1 MRWSGFVCGPVLSQN
16 GCLGSIV
23 GYDKVIYFKISVEC
37 REPRLVRPPPMS
49 RLPKTMDL
57 NRDTPYGSSSLATRV
72 KPGGEA
78 IQEEHFDQLR
88 RWLQLESAAE
98 AERLA
103 ERRKRQTSKNAERG
117 GETLL
122 DMVVT
127 DHDSGLGGRY
137 LLTLRKRTNGMRLP
151 WNRLR
156 VGAPVVLSDE
166 ETHETGMQG
175 VVSARD
181 QVSIQ
186 VAVNEWPDAEH
197 FRIDLSPDEITR
209 KRQLAAIDRAENG
222 TGRIAE
228 LRDVLLGE
236 VPPCFDDETEIEF
249 NTTLDDS
256 QQAAVRFGRSAN
268 DVAVIH
274 GPPGTG
280 KTTTVVELICQ
291 AVARGDKVIACAPSN
306 TAVDNLLERL
316 AAMKQNVVRVGHPA
330 RVIEGLR
337 RYTLDAMVESHEVM
351 QLVREMMKDA
361 ERLFRKAGRF
371 TRGRPAPGAK
381 QQWRREARELKT
393 QARMLER
400 DAVNRVLDNADV
412 ICATATFDEDVIGQR
427 HFDLAVIDEAC
438 QSTEPGC
445 WVPLLCADKVVL
457 AGDHCQLPPTVLS
470 DEASREGFK
479 VSMLERL
486 IEHYGE
492 SVHRRLGVQYR
503 MHEQIMRFSSDR
515 FYDGTLI
522 AHESVQAHLLSD
534 DDDFEADVIDAAP
547 ITFIDT
553 AGADYTEELEPDG
566 LSKRNPLEAKL
577 VVKKVEQL
585 FEAGVAPHDLAVI
598 APYAAQVRLIRDE
611 LRIPSVEVD
620 TVDGFQGREK
630 EAVVISLVRSNQDN
644 EIGFLADTRRM
655 NVALTRARKKLIV
668 VGDSSTL
675 GGNEF
680 YASLFGY
687 FEKLDAYR
695 SVWEE
700 AD

>member
-1 MRWSGFVCGPVLSQN
+1 MR
-16 GCLGSIV
+16 
-23 GYDKVIYFKISVEC
+23 
-37 REPRLVRPPPMS
+37 
-49 RLPKTMDL
+49 
-57 NRDTPYGSSSLATRV
+57 
-72 KPGGEA
+72 
-78 IQEEHFDQLR
+78 H
-88 RWLQLESAAE
+88 WLELESKAE
-98 AERLA
+98 TERLA

-137 LLTLRKRTNGMRLP
+137 LLTLRKRTNDVRLP

-156 VGAPVVLSDE
+156 VGSPVVLSDE
-166 ETHETGMQG
+166 ETLEAGVQG

-186 VAVNEWPDAEH
+186 VAVNDWPDVEH
-197 FRIDLSPDEITR
+197 FRIDLTPDEITR
-209 KRQLAAIDRAENG
+209 KRQLTAINRAENG
-222 TGRIAE
+222 KGRIAE
-228 LRDVLLGE
+228 IRDVMLGKVE
-236 VPPCFDDETEIEF
+236 PEYDDEPKVEF
-249 NTTLDDS
+249 TTTLDRS
-256 QQAAVRFGRSAN
+256 QQAAVRFGLSAK
-268 DVAVIH
+268 DVALIH

-291 AVARGDKVIACAPSN
+291 AVARGDKVLACAPSN

-316 AAMKQNVVRVGHPA
+316 AANGQNVVRVGHPA
-330 RVIEGLR
+330 RVLEALR
-337 RYTLDAMVESHEVM
+337 RHTLDAMVESHEVM
-351 QLVREMMKDA
+351 HLVRDMMKDA

-381 QQWRREARELKT
+381 QQWRREARELKS
-393 QARMLER
+393 QARMLEK
-400 DAVNRVLDNADV
+400 DAVNRVLDTADV
-412 ICATATFDEDVIGQR
+412 ICATATFDEDVIGHR

-445 WVPLLCADKVVL
+445 WGPLLMADKLIL

-479 VSMLERL
+479 VSLLERL
-486 IEHYGE
+486 IETYGD
-492 SVHRRLGVQYR
+492 SVHRRLDVQYR
-503 MHEQIMRFSSDR
+503 MHEDIMRFSSDC
-515 FYDGTLI
+515 FYDGSLI
-522 AHESVQAHLLSD
+522 AHDSVKGHLLSD
-534 DDDFEADVIDAAP
+534 DEDYETDVIDASP

-566 LSKRNPLEAKL
+566 LSKRNPQEASL

-585 FEAGVAPHDLAVI
+585 FEAGVMPKDIAVI
-598 APYAAQVRLIRDE
+598 APYAAQVRLLRDE
-611 LRIPSVEVD
+611 LRIPSIEVD

-630 EAVVISLVRSNQDN
+630 EAVVISLVRSNAEN

-675 GGNEF
+675 GANDF
-680 YASLFGY
+680 YSQLFTY
-687 FEKLDAYR
+687 FDERESYR

-700 AD
+700 IG